1 MTFPLQVVDAFTDVP
16 FRGNPAAVV
25 RLDVAADD
33 QWMQAVAAEMRHSET
48 AFLAARRDGDF
59 DLRWFT
65 PETEVDL
72 CGHATLA
79 SAHALWDWGTLDV
92 SAPARFHTKS
102 GLLSAH
108 RDGDLIEMDF
118 PAVPVSETDA
128 PAGLF
133 EALGLDASTDV
144 AATRSSAFYTV
155 VEVPDPAIVRGLRP
169 DFVALLDVDT
179 RATIVTA
186 RGDEGYDIVSRV
198 FGPRVGIP
206 EDPVTG
212 SAHCVLAPY
221 WEARLGP
228 RLRAHQASARGG
240 TMRTRL
246 DRDRV
251 HLSGAA
257 VTVLRAALA
266 S

>member
-25 RLDVAADD
+25 RLDVARGDE
-33 QWMQAVAAEMRHSET
+33 WMQAVAAEMRHSET
-48 AFLAARRDGDF
+48 AFLAARGDGDF

-92 SAPARFHTKS
+92 SVAARFHTKS
-102 GLLSAH
+102 GLLSAT
-108 RDGDLIEMDF
+108 RDGDLITLDF
-118 PAVPVSETDA
+118 PAVAICDA
-128 PAGLF
+128 AAPSGLF
-133 EALGLDASTDV
+133 EALGLPEADV
-144 AATRSSAFYTV
+144 VAVRSSDFYTV
-155 VEVPDPAIVRGLRP
+155 VEVANASVVRALQP
-169 DFVALLDVDT
+169 DFVALFRVDT
-179 RATIVTA
+179 RATLVTA
-186 RGDEGYDIVSRV
+186 LGDDGYDIVSRV

-221 WEARLGP
+221 WEPRLGP
-228 RLRAHQASARGG
+228 SLRAYQASARGG
-240 TMRTRL
+240 TMRTRV
-246 DRDRV
+246 DGDRV
-251 HLSGAA
+251 HLTGAA